1 MYIPAAFQQHD
12 LAQLHGLMRQ
22 APLATLVSHSSAGL
36 QASHLPLLLVAEDGE
51 HGTLYGHFA
60 RANPQWQAFAEDAQA
75 LAIFTGA
82 EAYVSPS
89 SYPSKAE
96 HGKAV
101 PTWNYQSVHAQG
113 RLELFDEPERLRQL
127 LARLTDTH
135 ESPRAQPWA
144 MSDAPQDYIDSM
156 LRAIVGFVLPIQRL
170 EGQWKLSQN
179 RNAADREGV
188 QQALSSSLAASDRNL
203 AEQMQPQR

>member
-1 MYIPAAFQQHD
+1 LSIHIPEFFRQNQQ
-12 LAQLHGLMRQ
+12 AQLHALMRS
-22 APLATLVSHSSAGL
+22 APLATLISNSAAGL
-36 QASHLPLLLVAEDGE
+36 QASHLPLLLVADDGE

-60 RANPQWQAFAEDAQA
+60 RVNPQWQAF
-75 LAIFTGA
+75 
-82 EAYVSPS
+82 
-89 SYPSKAE
+89 AE

-127 LARLTDTH
+127 LSCLTDAH
-135 ESPRAQPWA
+135 ESSRPQPWA
-144 MSDAPQDYIDSM
+144 MSDAPQGYIDSM

-179 RNAADREGV
+179 RNSADRAGV
-188 QQALSSSLAASDRNL
+188 QQALSASADVGAQQLAQQIKN
-203 AEQMQPQR
+203 MP